1 MPDERESPSAGW
13 REVYREMEAATN
25 AEDATRPCPDCGR
38 TCRNVLR
45 DVYECPDHGV
55 FRASGARS
63 DASRAG
69 GSERDGGE
77 SGRSDAEEGGRSNAE
92 EGGGSNAEE
101 DDDRER
107 RTRGSAGRA

>member
-13 REVYREMEAATN
+13 REVYREMGAATD

-38 TCRNVLR
+38 TCGNVLR
-45 DVYECPDHGV
+45 DAYECPDHGL

-63 DASRAG
+63 TASRAG
-69 GSERDGGE
+69 GNERDGGE
-77 SGRSDAEEGGRSNAE
+77 SGADAEKGGRSDAGETEGPVADESDE
-92 EGGGSNAEE
+92 
-101 DDDRER
+101 RER